1 MKKLGTGGLACELEG
16 IVAEEFGGFANRK
29 LYVIEGRAG
38 IYRRLTAAA
47 GKETPDAM
55 PAIYDGKL
63 IHLQRQ
69 TAIEDELSQAGYTH
83 REETYAK
90 IVGMGQQGWASA
102 TSALPPVKLDIDGS
116 GRTSDPVP
124 DKLVDEGD
132 ADLAGW
138 TPDAGNCDE
147 AVASVVVTEDDGDF

>member
-83 REETYAK
+83 REEAYAK
-90 IVGMGQQGWASA
+90 IVGL
-102 TSALPPVKLDIDGS
+102 TPVKLDIDGS

-132 ADLAGW
+132 ADIDN
-138 TPDAGNCDE
+138 T
-147 AVASVVVTEDDGDF
+147 VASVVVTEDDGDF